1 MTGSRTGSV
10 FYDLTAPDYGKPA
23 LAMSDILFTSSV
35 GSATATGGVAP
46 RGVMLLPGLT
56 TTQREWHATDTLT
69 AAAEIYD
76 NDTAHPHGLD
86 LTTTVRAEDG
96 TQVFRADEPHPAAS
110 STATD
115 TLKYAVTVPLKT
127 LAPGRYVL
135 TLAATSQLG
144 GAPASREIEF
154 RIK

>member
-1 MTGSRTGSV
+1 
-10 FYDLTAPDYGKPA
+10 
-23 LAMSDILFTSSV
+23 MSDILFTSSV